1 MTKRT
6 NESFLLFSR
15 THMVDSGEKTRK
27 RRSREAQYKILKVN
41 KNRIELKIVNLK
53 LTETEEEH

>member
-1 MTKRT
+1 
-6 NESFLLFSR
+6 
-15 THMVDSGEKTRK
+15 MVDSGEKTRK